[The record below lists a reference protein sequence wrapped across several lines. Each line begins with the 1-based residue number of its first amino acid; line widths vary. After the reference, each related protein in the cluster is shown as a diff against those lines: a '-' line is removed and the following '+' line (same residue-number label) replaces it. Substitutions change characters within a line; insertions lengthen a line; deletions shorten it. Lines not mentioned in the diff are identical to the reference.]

1 MEAIKRSVVARNL
14 GAEGRWM
21 YSTKVFM
28 SCENTLYD
36 NIGVAVNT
44 LYDKVAA
51 AVMADGCPHIFVQT
65 HRMYTT
71 VHFIKVDPQMN
82 WGLDALHSSSL
93 VKKEKNLK

>member
-1 MEAIKRSVVARNL
+1 MEAIKRSMVARNL

-44 LYDKVAA
+44 LYDRVAA

-65 HRMYTT
+65 HRMCTT
-71 VHFIKVDPQMN
+71 VHFIKVAPQMD
-82 WGLDALHSSSL
+82 WGLDELYVHPWL
-93 VKKEKNLK
+93 KRKNLK